1 MDQRRKAGGEDDS
14 PLLSPVP
21 LQPSTAGA
29 EPAGLQPGEFVAAA
43 GVGQANRE
51 LVADQFTATA
61 GEDGWTAGEACTLL
75 LATVGGEPSDA
86 AALWEHGETDCG
98 AAAASRVTKA

>member
-1 MDQRRKAGGEDDS
+1 MDQRGKAGGEDDATELS
-14 PLLSPVP
+14 SFPLE
-21 LQPSTAGA
+21 PSATSA
-29 EPAGLQPGEFVAAA
+29 ELAGLQLGQFVAAA
-43 GVGQANRE
+43 GVAQANRE

-75 LATVGGEPSDA
+75 LAVVGGEPSDA